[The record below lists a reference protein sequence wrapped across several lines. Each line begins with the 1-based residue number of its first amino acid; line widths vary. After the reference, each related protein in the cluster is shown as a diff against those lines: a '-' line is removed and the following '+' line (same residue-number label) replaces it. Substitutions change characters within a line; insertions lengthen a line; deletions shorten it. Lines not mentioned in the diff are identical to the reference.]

1 MKNYADNDYLKFT
14 QYAESIGMTPEEY
27 AISLHEKN
35 QNHKAVLLQKGP
47 QFKLFVE
54 EFHAVLDKLAIYKE
68 SSDKGH
74 SFDEYELFKK
84 TTHLLSTITSDPKLL
99 AQLYSHYPNGIDDE
113 LNELK
118 SFLV

>member
-1 MKNYADNDYLKFT
+1 MKNYADNEYFKF
-14 QYAESIGMTPEEY
+14 QEYAESIGMTPEEY

-35 QNHKAVLLQKGP
+35 QNHKAVLLQKGH
-47 QFKLFVE
+47 QFKQFVE
-54 EFHAVLDKLAIYKE
+54 EFHAVLDKLAIYKDSGE
-68 SSDKGH
+68 TSH
-74 SFDEYELFKK
+74 SFEHYELFKK